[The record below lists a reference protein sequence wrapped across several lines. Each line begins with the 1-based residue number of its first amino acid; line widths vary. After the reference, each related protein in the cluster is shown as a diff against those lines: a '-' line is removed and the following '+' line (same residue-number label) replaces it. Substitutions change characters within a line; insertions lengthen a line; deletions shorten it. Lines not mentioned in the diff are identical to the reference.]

1 MNSKAY
7 SCNLWR
13 TLLCTNMKPV
23 NFADKDMGELET
35 ARAEVK
41 EECGYDVP
49 HANIRQIQSF
59 PGSVGISGERMTM

>member
-1 MNSKAY
+1 M
-7 SCNLWR
+7 
-13 TLLCTNMKPV
+13 MHI
-23 NFADKDMGELET
+23 NFAHKDMGELET